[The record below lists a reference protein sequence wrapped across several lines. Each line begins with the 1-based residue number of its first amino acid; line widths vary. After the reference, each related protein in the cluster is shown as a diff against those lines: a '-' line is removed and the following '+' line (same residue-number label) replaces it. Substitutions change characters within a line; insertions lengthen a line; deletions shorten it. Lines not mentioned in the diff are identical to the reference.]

1 MTDYSFVDLG
11 KDNALPEAITGQSLI
26 GLDTEFVREKTYFS
40 RLCLIQVSA
49 GEDIYCADPLGLGP
63 PHENDSS
70 RFWSAL
76 MDASWVLHSGRQD
89 VEVLYQSSNLM
100 PKDVF
105 DTQVAAALLGYQPQI
120 GYANLVAE
128 LFDVE
133 LAKSHTRA
141 DWSRRP
147 LPAAYIDYAAED
159 VVYLLPA
166 QEILSERLEELGRLP
181 WALEDSADLLDVSL
195 YEASPE
201 SAITRLKGARNLRGV
216 ARSAAVGLATWREH
230 EALRS
235 NRPRQWIMRDA
246 VLIEIAT
253 SGASNEDDLGRIAGI
268 GGRTV
273 ERAGKELLKILA
285 DATLNA
291 SNYSPPPRPDEQQ
304 KALLKAMQRRVS
316 ARAEELGIA
325 TEIIAPRKEL
335 SAAMLGARESR
346 VFRGWR
352 RALVGEELLG
362 LLDSA

>member
-1 MTDYSFVDLG
+1 MTDYEFVNLG
-11 KDNALPEAITGQSLI
+11 EDNVLPEAITGHPRI
-26 GLDTEFVREKTYFS
+26 GIDTEFVREKTYFS
-40 RLCLIQVSA
+40 RLCLIQISA
-49 GEDIYCADPLGLGP
+49 GDDIYCADPLELGP
-63 PHENDSS
+63 PHDVAPS

-100 PKDVF
+100 PSAIF

-147 LPAAYIDYAAED
+147 LPDAFIDYAAED

-166 QEILSERLEELGRLP
+166 QEILSERLEKLGRLS
-181 WALEDSADLLDVSL
+181 WALEDSADLLNQSL
-195 YEASPE
+195 YETRPKFAVD
-201 SAITRLKGARNLRGV
+201 RLKGARNLRGETH
-216 ARSAAVGLATWREH
+216 SAAVGLATWREH

-246 VLIEIAT
+246 VLIDIAT
-253 SGASNEDDLGRIAGI
+253 SGAENEDDLGKISGI

-273 ERAGKELLKILA
+273 ERAGKEILSILQEA
-285 DATLNA
+285 SHGT
-291 SNYSPPPRPDEQQ
+291 SNYEPPPRPNEKQ
-304 KALLKAMQRRVS
+304 KALLKAMLQKVS

-325 TEIIAPRKEL
+325 AEIIAPRKEL
-335 SAAMLGARESR
+335 SAAMLGARDSR
-346 VFRGWR
+346 VFQGWR
-352 RALVGEELLG
+352 RALVGEELLS
-362 LLDSA
+362 LLDGA